1 LPMQD
6 VI

>member
-1 LPMQD
+1 MQD